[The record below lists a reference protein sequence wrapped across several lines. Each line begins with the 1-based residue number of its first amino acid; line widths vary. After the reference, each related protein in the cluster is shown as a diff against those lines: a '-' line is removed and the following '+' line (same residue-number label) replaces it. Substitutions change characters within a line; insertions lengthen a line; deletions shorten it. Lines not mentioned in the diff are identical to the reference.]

1 MIRGWRYISTLLM
14 AVVMLLSPLN
24 VAGAGAA
31 LTPQGGT
38 YVYDA
43 TSLPYD
49 APSDGAP
56 RTLGELAGA
65 WTNDDGTTGAVG
77 LATGSNQISVWWPRS
92 FVAPSGTVRGAADAV
107 PDPVPVRRPSGA
119 PNRDSPWYVSYRDA
133 DGNLQTVGNAG
144 GLHAEVRIQEMA
156 PGTQMSRPFG
166 WRTVD
171 GVEGPQWVPGTVC
184 AGCQQ
189 YPPTLFSPG
198 TEGAPGGPWGW

>member
-24 VAGAGAA
+24 VVGAGAA

-92 FVAPSGTVRGAADAV
+92 FVAPTSAADDVGSAFHHTADEFV
-107 PDPVPVRRPSGA
+107 DSIMDTGLRPGSYATPVEGL
-119 PNRDSPWYVSYRDA
+119 SP
-133 DGNLQTVGNAG
+133 LQAHIDLALNQAG
-144 GLHAEVRIQEMA
+144 GARNSVL
-156 PGTQMSRPFG
+156 
-166 WRTVD
+166 TVD
-171 GVEGPQWVPGTVC
+171 L
-184 AGCQQ
+184 AGLRAAM
-189 YPPTLFSPG
+189 TSVG
-198 TEGAPGGPWGW
+198 

>member
-92 FVAPSGTVRGAADAV
+92 FVAPRTAADDFASWGDEISDGARMVDQGLGV
-107 PDPVPVRRPSGA
+107 PFRS
-119 PNRDSPWYVSYRDA
+119 NTSHIFRDA
-133 DGNLQTVGNAG
+133 PGHLAQDTAANRALITSAVQPANLVETVTVGSSRIQTYQRLLPDGTQVWAQVRNGAEITNG
-144 GLHAEVRIQEMA
+144 GLNL
-156 PGTQMSRPFG
+156 
-166 WRTVD
+166 
-171 GVEGPQWVPGTVC
+171 VPR
-184 AGCQQ
+184 
-189 YPPTLFSPG
+189 
-198 TEGAPGGPWGW
+198 

>member
-24 VAGAGAA
+24 VVGAGAA

-92 FVAPSGTVRGAADAV
+92 FVAPNSTRFFAGNGPLDEAVAGTFRSGTYDEVLLSQDTLLYRVYGGEAGPIGGYWSRTA
-107 PDPVPVRRPSGA
+107 PSG
-119 PNRDSPWYVSYRDA
+119 PMQGQMDSALNPAW
-133 DGNLQTVGNAG
+133 GNLATDVSTIRVPAG
-144 GLHAEVRIQEMA
+144 TTI
-156 PGTQMSRPFG
+156 
-166 WRTVD
+166 
-171 GVEGPQWVPGTVC
+171 
-184 AGCQQ
+184 
-189 YPPTLFSPG
+189 Y
-198 TEGAPGGPWGW
+198 